1 MSVDFNVYNDG
12 CLYFGIFDN
21 EDYVQ
26 LEIVSDSYQQEFRL
40 FFRFPFY
47 YNHYLYIFLS
57 PISPTSS
64 QFSLA
69 LMPWFRVDFLPG
81 FKLALRFHK
90 YEFFTYLRWDLI
102 REEIP
107 VQISEALRNGEKSK
121 ANRLTHVS
129 QIMQNL
135 EQAFN
140 HTKALF
146 QGK

>member
-12 CLYFGIFDN
+12 RLYFGIFDK

-26 LEIVSDSYQQEFRL
+26 LEIVSDSYQQKFQL
-40 FFRFPFY
+40 FFPFPFY
-47 YNHYLYIFLS
+47 YNHYLYIVLS
-57 PISPTSS
+57 SISPKSS

-69 LMPWFRVDFLPG
+69 LMPWFWVDLCSG
-81 FKLALRFHK
+81 FKLELRFHK

-102 REEIP
+102 RDEIP
-107 VQISEALRNGEKSK
+107 AQISEALRNGEKSK

-135 EQAFN
+135 EQAFH
-140 HTKALF
+140 HTKALL